1 MGYLK
6 ELLVNWR
13 ALIAALIGLGS
24 GYSFTNTTASIM
36 GTRLVADLGWERS
49 DFAAINSWS
58 ILMVL
63 AFPIVG
69 RLTDVIGVRRTAL
82 IGVITLPLTFIGLS
96 RMDGSIDTYRTYFLI
111 QALICITTTATVY
124 SRVVVQYVEKSRGL
138 ALAIVASGPAI
149 TGAIGGPLLNSFV
162 EANSWREGYIA
173 LAVFCAVAGAIALL
187 LMPRPRVLADAG
199 ASRPA
204 GNLRRDYGEI
214 VSSRAFWIMLGAM
227 LLCNLPQVI
236 VLSQVTLLLS
246 ENGIAA
252 RDAGV
257 MISALSIGMLLGR
270 FGCGLAL
277 DRFPAPLVSAIAMGV
292 PSMGLFLIASSLDAP
307 AILTFCLF
315 LIGMSYGAEGD
326 LVGYLISRN
335 FNVRIFSSVLGL
347 MTAAIATSSAAG
359 AILLAISL
367 AATGSY
373 VLFLTSCGVAVV
385 IGSLLFLLLKSQPE
399 AVQARDTQASAAAD
413 Q

>member
-315 LIGMSYGAEGD
+315 LIGVSYGAEGD